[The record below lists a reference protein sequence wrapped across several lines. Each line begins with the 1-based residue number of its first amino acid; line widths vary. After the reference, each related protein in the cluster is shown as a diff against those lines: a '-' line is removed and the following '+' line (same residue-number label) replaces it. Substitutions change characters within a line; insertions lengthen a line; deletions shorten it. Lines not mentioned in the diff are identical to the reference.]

1 MSKKVENNVKKG
13 AEFVEGAID
22 ELANTGWNLFKF
34 WLKFMM
40 WFIIIGVA
48 FVLLEGASMNGSLNS
63 DTIILL
69 GGGGAFV
76 YGISLENQKDKRSH
90 FYDLEGHTLLN
101 NYFLDIRNLSALA
114 KI

>member
-1 MSKKVENNVKKG
+1 MSKNRKNVNVKKG

-76 YGISLENQKDKRSH
+76 YGIVH
-90 FYDLEGHTLLN
+90 
-101 NYFLDIRNLSALA
+101 LA
-114 KI
+114 KVIAKNKREGNYK

>member
-1 MSKKVENNVKKG
+1 MSKNRKNVNVKKG

-48 FVLLEGASMNGSLNS
+48 FVLLEGATMNGSLNS

-69 GGGGAFV
+69 VGKKTIDW
-76 YGISLENQKDKRSH
+76 GIVHLDKKKKKNKR
-90 FYDLEGHTLLN
+90 EG
-101 NYFLDIRNLSALA
+101 NY
-114 KI
+114 K

>member
-1 MSKKVENNVKKG
+1 MSKNRKNVNVKKG

-48 FVLLEGASMNGSLNS
+48 FVLLEGATMNGSLNN
-63 DTIILL
+63 DMIILL
-69 GGGGAFV
+69 VGGGAFV
-76 YGISLENQKDKRSH
+76 YGIVH
-90 FYDLEGHTLLN
+90 
-101 NYFLDIRNLSALA
+101 LA
-114 KI
+114 KVIAKNKAEGNYK